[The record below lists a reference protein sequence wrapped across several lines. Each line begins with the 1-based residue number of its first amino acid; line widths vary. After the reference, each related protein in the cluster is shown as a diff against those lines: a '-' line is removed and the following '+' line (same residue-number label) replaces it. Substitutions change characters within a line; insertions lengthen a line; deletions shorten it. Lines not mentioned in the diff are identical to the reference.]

1 MCCCRLSADDDLLR
15 HYGVGASARV
25 FRSVT
30 PVALPE
36 EGEAP
41 PHRTDSPSLPTL
53 SKGLNASLEIAG
65 ARASVV
71 QALRHADVSAS
82 AVNSIRLQRE
92 PFDAAGARVEHFAE
106 GTRFEKERLWH
117 VEITFAAPL
126 SGPLVIGDGRFL
138 GLGVMA
144 PLPTVPGVH
153 MFAVESGLVQAPDSI
168 DLARAFRRAVMARVQ
183 TVLGDTVTL
192 PPFFTGHEIN
202 GAPARSENDPHLFFL
217 FVPDSS
223 RLMVI
228 SPHLVER
235 REPKETERKHLY
247 VLDEAL
253 SGFGELR
260 AGYMGCL
267 RLRASSIASDTDP
280 LFSVSRVWESVTPYT
295 VTRHTKKGSATEA
308 LSADLCAECY
318 RRGLPKPVVIPG
330 ELRGIPG
337 TGLSG
342 AARLAFP
349 VPVQGPLILGKNRY
363 LGGGLFVGKS
373 LE

>member
-1 MCCCRLSADDDLLR
+1 MNHA
-15 HYGVGASARV
+15 H
-25 FRSVT
+25 
-30 PVALPE
+30 
-36 EGEAP
+36 
-41 PHRTDSPSLPTL
+41 PSLPAPRPLVALRYDEPCGGSNLPTEY
-53 SKGLNASLEIAG
+53 NRQRDDRVLEI
-65 ARASVV
+65 
-71 QALRHADVSAS
+71 
-82 AVNSIRLQRE
+82 
-92 PFDAAGARVEHFAE
+92 
-106 GTRFEKERLWH
+106 
-117 VEITFAAPL
+117 
-126 SGPLVIGDGRFL
+126 
-138 GLGVMA
+138 
-144 PLPTVPGVH
+144 
-153 MFAVESGLVQAPDSI
+153 
-168 DLARAFRRAVMARVQ
+168 
-183 TVLGDTVTL
+183 
-192 PPFFTGHEIN
+192 
-202 GAPARSENDPHLFFL
+202 
-217 FVPDSS
+217 
-223 RLMVI
+223 
-228 SPHLVER
+228 VER